1 MCGLFYNMEKQ
12 RSAREETRLI
22 SGLLPAH
29 GKPGLDGALTR
40 IGDIVGNFTAH
51 GQT

>member
-1 MCGLFYNMEKQ
+1 MCELFDNMEKR

-22 SGLLPAH
+22 LGLLPAH
-29 GKPGLDGALTR
+29 GKPGQDGALTWV
-40 IGDIVGNFTAH
+40 GVIVGNFTAH